1 MGGYLDILRS
11 PAGTLMV
18 VSGLARLAWGV
29 EGLALVFHVEDAAD
43 SFAAAGLAV
52 GALGVT
58 SAVFAPLRGALVD
71 RHGGPVMLSL
81 ALVTAALIVAIAV
94 TPAVGPQALS
104 YIVLAGLAGGLAPPF
119 TAWTRAGLARR
130 LSGERLRHAYAV
142 DNVFEE
148 SAFVVGPLL
157 AGLVIAVATP
167 GVALGLAAGLAAFGG
182 LALTLPPAARE
193 WAPPRRA
200 VGQGSRTGLNRPLA
214 VAFVCLA
221 GLGAGVGFV
230 EVAVAAFAE
239 GEGSEG
245 SAGLILAGLS
255 AGGILGAVVYGART
269 VARVDR
275 APVRRPSRSHGR
287 GPGAARRAGVR
298 LGHGSADHSR
308 RTRFHAGVH
317 RQLAADRGALARPPL
332 GPRVYLGLH
341 GDERRSGCRGRG
353 RRRARRRARDRS
365 GLHRGRCRGPCER
378 RARAGA
384 RAAVS
389 AVAGQ
394 PSSRKLTSRP
404 GAPPA
409 PALLQEVA

>member
-71 RHGGPVMLSL
+71 RHGDPVMLSL
-81 ALVTAALIVAIAV
+81 ALVTAALIAAIAV

-104 YIVLAGLAGGLAPPF
+104 YIVLAALTGVVAPPF

-130 LSGERLRHAYAV
+130 LSGDPLRHAYAV
-142 DNVFEE
+142 DNLFEE
-148 SAFVVGPLL
+148 SAFVLGPLL

-193 WAPPRRA
+193 WAPARRA
-200 VGQGSRTGLNRPLA
+200 VAEGSRTGLNRPLA

-255 AGGILGAVVYGART
+255 AGGILGAFVYGART
-269 VARVDR
+269 WRGSTARQYAVLL
-275 APVRRPSRSHGR
+275 GLM
-287 GPGAARRAGVR
+287 GAG
-298 LGHGSADHSR
+298 
-308 RTRFHAGVH
+308 
-317 RQLAADRGALARPPL
+317 LALLAVPESVWAMVLLSALAGLAFTPVFIANSLLIEELSPGRP
-332 GPRVYLGLH
+332 
-341 GDERRSGCRGRG
+341 
-353 RRRARRRARDRS
+353 
-365 GLHRGRCRGPCER
+365 
-378 RARAGA
+378 
-384 RAAVS
+384 S
-389 AVAGQ
+389 AVAFTWVSTAMNAGVAAGAAVGGALVDESGTD
-394 PSSRKLTSRP
+394 PAFIAAGAVVLASAALALALEPPFRRSPVSRVRES
-404 GAPPA
+404 
-409 PALLQEVA
+409 

>member
-52 GALGVT
+52 GALGLT
-58 SAVFAPLRGALVD
+58 SALFAPLRGALVD
-71 RHGGPVMLSL
+71 HHGGPALLSMAL
-81 ALVTAALIVAIAV
+81 ATATVIAAIAV

-104 YIVLAGLAGGLAPPF
+104 YIVLAALTGVVAPPF

-130 LSGERLRHAYAV
+130 LSGDPLRHAYAV

-148 SAFVVGPLL
+148 SAFILGPLL

-182 LALTLPPAARE
+182 LALTVPPATRE
-193 WAPPRRA
+193 WAPARRA
-200 VGQGSRTGLNRPLA
+200 VAEGSRTGLNRPLA

-255 AGGILGAVVYGART
+255 AGGILGAFVYGART
-269 VARVDR
+269 WRGSTARQYAVLL
-275 APVRRPSRSHGR
+275 GLM
-287 GPGAARRAGVR
+287 GAG
-298 LGHGSADHSR
+298 
-308 RTRFHAGVH
+308 
-317 RQLAADRGALARPPL
+317 LALLAVPESVWVMVLLTALAGLAFTPVFIANSLLIEELSPGRP
-332 GPRVYLGLH
+332 
-341 GDERRSGCRGRG
+341 
-353 RRRARRRARDRS
+353 
-365 GLHRGRCRGPCER
+365 
-378 RARAGA
+378 
-384 RAAVS
+384 S
-389 AVAGQ
+389 AVAFTWVSTAMNAGVAAGAAAGGALVDESGTD
-394 PSSRKLTSRP
+394 PAFIAAGAVVLASAALALALEPPFRRSPVSRARGT
-404 GAPPA
+404 
-409 PALLQEVA
+409 

>member
-71 RHGGPVMLSL
+71 RHGDPVMLSL
-81 ALVTAALIVAIAV
+81 ALVTAALIAAIAV

-104 YIVLAGLAGGLAPPF
+104 YIVLAALTGVVAPPF

-130 LSGERLRHAYAV
+130 LSGDPLRHAYAV

-148 SAFVVGPLL
+148 SAFVLGPLL

-193 WAPPRRA
+193 WAPARRA
-200 VGQGSRTGLNRPLA
+200 VAEGSRTGLNRPLA

-255 AGGILGAVVYGART
+255 AGGILGAFVYGART
-269 VARVDR
+269 WRGSTARQYAVLL
-275 APVRRPSRSHGR
+275 GLM
-287 GPGAARRAGVR
+287 GAG
-298 LGHGSADHSR
+298 
-308 RTRFHAGVH
+308 
-317 RQLAADRGALARPPL
+317 LALLAVPESVWAMVLLSALAGLAFTPVFIANSLLIEELSPGRP
-332 GPRVYLGLH
+332 
-341 GDERRSGCRGRG
+341 
-353 RRRARRRARDRS
+353 
-365 GLHRGRCRGPCER
+365 
-378 RARAGA
+378 
-384 RAAVS
+384 S
-389 AVAGQ
+389 AVAFTWVSTAMNAGVAAGAAVGGALVDESGTD
-394 PSSRKLTSRP
+394 PAFIAAGAVVLASAALALALEPPFRRSPVSRVRES
-404 GAPPA
+404 
-409 PALLQEVA
+409 

>member
-1 MGGYLDILRS
+1 MGGYLDIFRS
-11 PAGTLMV
+11 PAGTLMI

-52 GALGVT
+52 GASGLT
-58 SAVFAPLRGALVD
+58 AAVFAPLRGALVD
-71 RHGGPVMLSL
+71 RHGGPAMLSL
-81 ALVTAALIVAIAV
+81 ALLTSALIMAIAV
-94 TPAVGPQALS
+94 TPAVGPKALS
-104 YIVLAGLAGGLAPPF
+104 YVVLAALTGVVAPPF

-148 SAFVVGPLL
+148 SAFVFGPLL

-167 GVALGLAAGLAAFGG
+167 GAALGLAAGLVAFGG

-200 VGQGSRTGLNRPLA
+200 VGEGPRTGLNRPLA
-214 VAFVCLA
+214 LAFVCLA

-255 AGGILGAVVYGART
+255 AGGILGAFVYGART
-269 VARVDR
+269 WRGSTARQYAVLLGLMGAGLALLAVPESVWAMVLLTTLAGLAFTPVFIANSLLIEELSPGPPSALAFTWVSTAMNAGVAAGAAVGGALVDESGTDPAFIAAGAVVLASAALALALEPPFRR
-275 APVRRPSRSHGR
+275 APLS
-287 GPGAARRAGVR
+287 
-298 LGHGSADHSR
+298 
-308 RTRFHAGVH
+308 
-317 RQLAADRGALARPPL
+317 
-332 GPRVYLGLH
+332 
-341 GDERRSGCRGRG
+341 
-353 RRRARRRARDRS
+353 RARES
-365 GLHRGRCRGPCER
+365 
-378 RARAGA
+378 
-384 RAAVS
+384 
-389 AVAGQ
+389 
-394 PSSRKLTSRP
+394 
-404 GAPPA
+404 
-409 PALLQEVA
+409 

>member
-18 VSGLARLAWGV
+18 VSGVARLAWGV

-255 AGGILGAVVYGART
+255 AGGVLGAVVYGART
-269 VARVDR
+269 WRGSTARQYAVLLGLMG
-275 APVRRPSRSHGR
+275 AGLALLAVPESVWAMVLLTTLAGLAFTPVFIANSLLIEELSPGRPSALAFTWVSTAMNAGVAA
-287 GPGAARRAGVR
+287 GAASG
-298 LGHGSADHSR
+298 
-308 RTRFHAGVH
+308 
-317 RQLAADRGALARPPL
+317 GALVDESGTDPAFIAAGAVVLASAALALALEPPF
-332 GPRVYLGLH
+332 
-341 GDERRSGCRGRG
+341 RRSPVS
-353 RRRARRRARDRS
+353 RARES
-365 GLHRGRCRGPCER
+365 
-378 RARAGA
+378 
-384 RAAVS
+384 
-389 AVAGQ
+389 
-394 PSSRKLTSRP
+394 
-404 GAPPA
+404 
-409 PALLQEVA
+409 